1 MEDYEVNVL
10 KRNGGWKKLSQT
22 EDITLSNKKKI
33 SDNPE
38 TKLSIKIKENSENLN
53 KDIFNDLKKVNEIIK
68 KLETL
73 QSQKNKLFEEL
84 SVLEKNFTVG
94 KSQTSQKLDEI
105 KKEYELY
112 DKTINLIN
120 SLKEI

>member
-22 EDITLSNKKKI
+22 DNFSRASKKKF
-33 SDNPE
+33 SDNTE
-38 TKLSIKIKENSENLN
+38 TKLSINIKDSSETVSKN
-53 KDIFNDLKKVNEIIK
+53 IYNDLKKVNEIIK

-73 QSQKNKLFEEL
+73 QFQKNQLFEEL
-84 SVLEKNFTVG
+84 SLLEKNISVE
-94 KSQTSQKLDEI
+94 KSQTSQKLNEI
-105 KKEYELY
+105 KEKYELY
-112 DKTINLIN
+112 DKTINIIK

>member
-22 EDITLSNKKKI
+22 DDVSRESKKKI
-33 SDNPE
+33 SNNTE
-38 TKLSIKIKENSENLN
+38 TKLSINIKDDSEIVSE
-53 KDIFNDLKKVNEIIK
+53 DIFNDLKKVNEIIK

-73 QSQKNKLFEEL
+73 QFQKNQLFEEL
-84 SVLEKNFTVG
+84 SILEKNLNVE
-94 KSQTSQKLDEI
+94 KSQTSQKLNEI
-105 KKEYELY
+105 REKYELY
-112 DKTINLIN
+112 DKTINIIN

>member
-22 EDITLSNKKKI
+22 DNVSRASKKKF
-33 SDNPE
+33 SDNTE
-38 TKLSIKIKENSENLN
+38 TKLSINIKDSSETVSKN
-53 KDIFNDLKKVNEIIK
+53 IYNDLKKVNEIIK

-73 QSQKNKLFEEL
+73 QFQKNQLFEEL
-84 SVLEKNFTVG
+84 SLLEKNISVE
-94 KSQTSQKLDEI
+94 KSQTSQKLNEI
-105 KKEYELY
+105 KEKYELY
-112 DKTINLIN
+112 DKTINIIK